1 MLMGVFL
8 TLLLAMGA
16 GSFVAIALVLVAR
29 GALRR
34 RFGPAL
40 AYCAWVVVPVVV
52 LAMAF
57 STGGGAQRPA
67 PVVTGQALTR
77 TVPAPNDGA
86 LAQWVPAATGS
97 ALAQLVPAAPDTAQL
112 ILWIWG
118 VGAVLTALALF
129 WVQVRYVRELGALW
143 LRDGVWY
150 TARTEVSPCVIGL
163 IRPRIVVPAD
173 FDSRYTPRER
183 EMILSHERMH
193 VRRGDLVANG
203 ISTLIRCLLWFNPLT
218 HLGTD
223 CFRFDQELACDASTL
238 HRCSGSRRCYAE
250 ALLKT
255 VGVDRPLPLS
265 SLWQS
270 AHPLKERLLTLQ
282 QSPASG
288 WGRMVGS
295 GLIVGAT
302 VLLAVGAWQVHPAQ
316 AYSARAA
323 VIHSGAVCPLSAA
336 RNRRR

>member
-1 MLMGVFL
+1 MTMGEFL
-8 TLLLAMGA
+8 TLLLATGA
-16 GSFVAIALVLVAR
+16 GSFVAIALVLIAR
-29 GALRR
+29 GELRR

-40 AYCAWVVVPVVV
+40 AYCAWVAVPVVI
-52 LAMAF
+52 LATAL
-57 STGGGAQRPA
+57 STGGAQQTA
-67 PVVTGQALTR
+67 AAATGMTF
-77 TVPAPNDGA
+77 
-86 LAQWVPAATGS
+86 AQWVPVATGL
-97 ALAQLVPAAPDTAQL
+97 ALAQIVPSTADTTQL
-112 ILWIWG
+112 LLWVW
-118 VGAVLTALALF
+118 VAGAVLTALTLL
-129 WVQVRYVRELGALW
+129 WVQVRYVRSLGTLW

-173 FDSRYTPRER
+173 FDSRYTLRER
-183 EMILSHERMH
+183 DMILSHERMH

-203 ISTLIRCLLWFNPLT
+203 LSALIRCLLWFNPLT
-218 HLGTD
+218 HLGTE

-270 AHPLKERLLTLQ
+270 VHPLKERLLTLRRAPT
-282 QSPASG
+282 SE
-288 WGRMVGS
+288 WGRALGS
-295 GLIVGAT
+295 GLVFGAT
-302 VLLAVGAWQVHPAQ
+302 LLLAVGAWQVHPAQ

-323 VIHSGAVCPLSAA
+323 VIHSGAECPLVTQA
-336 RNRRR
+336 RRAQSRTALRR